1 MIMVVQTKISNGRK
15 LETNL
20 ICEFTFLIADY
31 VQTFTLRFPMYNFIP
46 WKLFSKLLTT
56 KRIKYPT
63 SDQCYVNTIEDVTYS
78 VANCYK

>member
-1 MIMVVQTKISNGRK
+1 MIVVVETKSDNLRK
-15 LETNL
+15 IEIHL
-20 ICEFTFLIADY
+20 ICEFTCLITDD

-46 WKLFSKLLTT
+46 WQFFSELLTT

-63 SDQCYVNTIEDVTYS
+63 SDQCYVNTIEDVAYS